1 MEYLKGGRDRWKGGL
16 FTQEQTF
23 FPGFQELLRCM
34 QSERSGMHSYSFGV
48 MDSYFHGHIVNL
60 RRVLDRLNQDPQYA
74 VF

>member
-1 MEYLKGGRDRWKGGL
+1 
-16 FTQEQTF
+16 
-23 FPGFQELLRCM
+23 M

-48 MDSYFHGHIVNL
+48 MDSYFQGHIVNL